1 MARPLSAAQN
11 MSAFRPGCLFVLEAE
26 HRVTY
31 TLTVKGAEVTDST
44 QQTLI
49 LLFFPCLLDSDL
61 IIIELMES
69 QCKEELVLHI
79 VVVGFH
85 HKKGCQVRD
94 CPHVCF

>member
-1 MARPLSAAQN
+1 MARPLSAARN

-26 HRVTY
+26 LRVTY